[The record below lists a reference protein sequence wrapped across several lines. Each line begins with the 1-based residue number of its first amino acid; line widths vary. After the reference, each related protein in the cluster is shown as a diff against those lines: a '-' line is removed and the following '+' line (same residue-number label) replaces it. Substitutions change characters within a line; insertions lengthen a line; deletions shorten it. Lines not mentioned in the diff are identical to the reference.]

1 MTNRDLWLRFVVSRA
16 EARAR
21 HPKKEVSPMD
31 NRIRWLRIAYWTG
44 AIIDA
49 LAFIPLVNSDVWA
62 ALNQVPNFH
71 ADWDFR
77 YSQAFAA
84 AFMAGW
90 TILLIWA
97 DRNPLER
104 RGILLI
110 TVFPVIVGLNSA
122 RYILY
127 MGGMVPVPFTTLGV
141 VIPVILSL
149 LFLFA
154 YVHSFAKGHAAVS

>member
-1 MTNRDLWLRFVVSRA
+1 MNNRILWLRV
-16 EARAR
+16 
-21 HPKKEVSPMD
+21 
-31 NRIRWLRIAYWTG
+31 AYWTG

-49 LAFIPLVNSDVWA
+49 LAFIPLVDSDVWA

-77 YSQAFAA
+77 YAQTFAA

-90 TILLIWA
+90 TILLLWA
-97 DRNPLER
+97 DRNPMDR
-104 RGILLI
+104 RGVLPI
-110 TVFPVIVGLNSA
+110 TVFPVVIGLNSA

-127 MGGMVPVPFTTLGV
+127 MGGIVPVAFTALGIV
-141 VIPVILSL
+141 LPVAISV

-154 YVHSFAKGHAAVS
+154 YFNSFGHASEKSRPTA

>member
-1 MTNRDLWLRFVVSRA
+1 MN
-16 EARAR
+16 
-21 HPKKEVSPMD
+21 
-31 NRIRWLRIAYWTG
+31 NRILWLRIAYWTG

-49 LAFIPLVNSDVWA
+49 LAFIPLINSDVWA

-84 AFMAGW
+84 TFMAGW

-97 DRNPLER
+97 DRKPMER
-104 RGILLI
+104 RGVLPI
-110 TVFPVIVGLNSA
+110 TVFPVVVGLNSV
-122 RYILY
+122 RYLLY
-127 MGGMVPVPFTTLGV
+127 MGGLVPVPFTALGIVLPVTLTV
-141 VIPVILSL
+141 

-154 YVHSFAKGHAAVS
+154 YFNSFGKARSA